1 MSVSACNGIMA
12 VCIMIITLF
21 IIVWTVGMLIA
32 VFQIRKIIKKITA
45 NIEQP
50 LAKTNDVIGTVNS
63 LVQKVRTRVD
73 NISSTAEETVDV
85 VSTKV
90 RNATDVI
97 TESAAS
103 PFITMSSILTG
114 LSIGL
119 DIFGKLK
126 KRTKGKQDTA

>member
-126 KRTKGKQDTA
+126 KRTNGKQDTA